1 MSFIFFI
8 LIMKKINFLVWI
20 IIFIFSFSSAF
31 AVGINIET
39 NSSSVTLDEFVTL
52 NIEIDWIKYFNDN
65 LFKINWIDDFDIV
78 SKYFSSSTISINWN
92 VSNTYSINLLLKP
105 NKTWKFE
112 IWPVVYDNLESN
124 LLSIEIGNIDK
135 KNNNNEFNLEKYNEN
150 TFLWD
155 NFILIILFVITFWLI
170 GLYYYLNSWSKKS
183 KLNSF
188 NKQTKLEQSEI
199 IYPNIEDENFLECI
213 ENIFKQILKLKF
225 NYVFE
230 NNEYTILKQNLEL
243 KTILWFEELIDNIL
257 ILKYSWNNDIEIKLR
272 IIYLLKNINGK

>member
-124 LLSIEIGNIDK
+124 LLSIEIGNNDK
-135 KNNNNEFNLEKYNEN
+135 KINNNEVSLEKYNEN

-170 GLYYYLNSWSKKS
+170 WLYYYLNSWSKKS

-188 NKQTKLEQSEI
+188 NKQSKLEQLEI
-199 IYPNIEDENFLECI
+199 IYPNIEDDNFLECI

-257 ILKYSWNNDIEIKLR
+257 ILKYSWNNDIEVKLR